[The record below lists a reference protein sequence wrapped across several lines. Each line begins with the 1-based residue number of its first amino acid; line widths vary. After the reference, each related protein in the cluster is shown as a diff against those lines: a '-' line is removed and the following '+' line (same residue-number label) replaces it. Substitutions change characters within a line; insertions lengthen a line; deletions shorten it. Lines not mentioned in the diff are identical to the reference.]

1 MVKVGLDH
9 GRCNGGTDGDGIDHH
24 DQPPES
30 SVVIKSQAYC
40 GPNGSI
46 GRMSLLKRVYGHRG
60 GWTGYIS
67 GLWCEGAPKIR
78 GESDCVSSLSKTS
91 Q

>member
-40 GPNGSI
+40 GPIGSI
-46 GRMSLLKRVYGHRG
+46 GRMALL
-60 GWTGYIS
+60 
-67 GLWCEGAPKIR
+67 
-78 GESDCVSSLSKTS
+78 
-91 Q
+91 